1 MGQVESAIFEDTP
14 FWDLKSILK
23 STELSEEEINMYW
36 KIWSTNPV
44 TKKGKIDYEAFKDLF
59 HIETDDDNEGLKLFN
74 LLDFDDDDRIEFP
87 ELMLYLYA
95 SNEDLTRE
103 QKLKRSYNF
112 YDNNGSGKISQEE
125 MVEALVKL
133 EKIHPENVEDK
144 EGELVIPNDVLNL
157 FALMDFE
164 GDGKIKHQEFLKATM
179 HYRRLGMLLIIDFLP
194 AHRKAL
200 LQKMS
205 SK

>member
-59 HIETDDDNEGLKLFN
+59 HIETDDDNEASKLFN

-144 EGELVIPNDVLNL
+144 EGAYVDVDI
-157 FALMDFE
+157 FGRRV
-164 GDGKIKHQEFLKATM
+164 GDNAI
-179 HYRRLGMLLIIDFLP
+179 
-194 AHRKAL
+194 
-200 LQKMS
+200 
-205 SK
+205 

>member
-1 MGQVESAIFEDTP
+1 MGNIKMGQVESVIFEDAP

-23 STELSEEEINMYW
+23 STELSEEEINTYW

-44 TKKGKIDYEAFKDLF
+44 TKKGKIDYESFKDLF
-59 HIETDDDNEGLKLFN
+59 QIEADDDNEALKLFN

-95 SNEDLTRE
+95 TNTLVTNEDLTRE

-133 EKIHPENVEDK
+133 EKIHPEHVEDK

-164 GDGKIKHQEFLKATM
+164 GDGKIKHK
-179 HYRRLGMLLIIDFLP
+179 
-194 AHRKAL
+194 
-200 LQKMS
+200 
-205 SK
+205 